1 MPMPKTLGDFIREA
15 RARIREMDA
24 DTARERLGE
33 MLVVDV
39 REAEEFVLGHL
50 PGASSIPRGRL
61 EAAADPAYK
70 GCDARL
76 SRAAACEILL
86 YCSTGARSA
95 LAAATLMDMG
105 FSRVYSL
112 AGGTELWLA
121 EGYELMKESP

>member
-1 MPMPKTLGDFIREA
+1 MPKTLGDFIREA

-24 DTARERLGE
+24 DTARERLAE
-33 MLVVDV
+33 LLVIDV
-39 REAEEFVLGHL
+39 REAEEFALGHL
-50 PGASSIPRGRL
+50 PGARLIPRGVL

-70 GCDARL
+70 GCDMRL

-95 LAAATLMDMG
+95 LAAVTLLDMG
-105 FSRVYSL
+105 FERVHSL

-121 EGYELMKESP
+121 EGYELTREFS

>member
-1 MPMPKTLGDFIREA
+1 MLKTLGDFIREA

-24 DTARERLGE
+24 DTARERLAE
-33 MLVVDV
+33 LLVIDV
-39 REAEEFVLGHL
+39 REAEEFALGHL
-50 PGASSIPRGRL
+50 PGARLIPRGLL

-70 GCDARL
+70 GCDTRL

-95 LAAATLMDMG
+95 LAAATLLDMG
-105 FSRVYSL
+105 FERVYSL

-121 EGYELMKESP
+121 EGYELTRESA